1 MTSKAKEVTTLQAIA
16 NSKGWTFE
24 ALAVRWEVSP
34 RQMSRIAAAG
44 KQRDIDA
51 AMGLPERKEGV
62 SPV

>member
-1 MTSKAKEVTTLQAIA
+1 MTSKTKVITKLQAIV

-51 AMGLPERKEGV
+51 AMGLPNKGV
-62 SPV
+62 THNEN

>member
-1 MTSKAKEVTTLQAIA
+1 MSSREGLVTALQAIA

-51 AMGLPERKEGV
+51 ANGLPDKKIK
-62 SPV
+62 S

>member
-1 MTSKAKEVTTLQAIA
+1 MTGKVKAITTLQAIA

-51 AMGLPERKEGV
+51 VNGLPDRSEAKLA
-62 SPV
+62 